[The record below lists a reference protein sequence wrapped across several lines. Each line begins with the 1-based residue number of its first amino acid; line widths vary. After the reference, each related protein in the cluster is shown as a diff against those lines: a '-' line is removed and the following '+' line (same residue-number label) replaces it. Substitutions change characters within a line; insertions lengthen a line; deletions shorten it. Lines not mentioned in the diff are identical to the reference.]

1 MLIFPDGTGPAL
13 LSCLIGGIPLNRVHE
28 INYDPGEVRCQV
40 DYSSVNLLASRNPPQ
55 YYLDILTRG
64 RDQLKYLRENPDE
77 KRNIKDLRYEEE
89 EKLEAERK
97 KKADAEER
105 KKNGRQLK
113 NRNVEANK
121 NYKASFGTEV
131 GLAGAAILAGGIGIA
146 AVTTSQSGEDDTVT
160 QSNGLENDLRTND
173 NVGDEKS
180 IVSDA
185 DIDTTALEEAAI
197 AKLFA
202 DEMDLMS
209 SGSTEF
215 LEDDQTVNTPI
226 AAFQSDLDYEDS
238 WLGAI
243 TDILNEED
251 LVQDDT

>member
-1 MLIFPDGTGPAL
+1 
-13 LSCLIGGIPLNRVHE
+13 
-28 INYDPGEVRCQV
+28 V

-131 GLAGAAILAGGIGIA
+131 GLVGAAILAGGIGIA